1 MAFSTISSS
10 RFAKER
16 QNERTPRTPR
26 SCFKQVAGENCPYFL
41 IWRFGMFRSILTVLS
56 GSVIAQIIA
65 VAVLPILTRLY
76 DAEAFGRYQIYVS
89 ILNIAV
95 MFVAFRYEVALL
107 SARPGRVYEN
117 LLKLTFRLC
126 ILTSMVAL
134 LVAGAVDWLIPDVL
148 SSLRGIVFFLPVAMA
163 VAGIYQMLT
172 FLPIRDRN
180 YGLSARSK
188 ILQSVGFSFGALG
201 FAFLPVIGV
210 GLILADVFGRA
221 FGAISVLFESG
232 KLWRTLISPL
242 SFSEMKFT
250 AIRFQKY
257 GLLTFPGTLLS
268 SLSAAVAPFAFLAL
282 FNLETAGQYAL
293 LERFILMPVGV
304 IAVAVS
310 QVFTG
315 ELSTLYRTDKKGLNR
330 AFRRSLI
337 QLLAIGLLPTMLGMA
352 LSPSLVP
359 LVFGADWAMA
369 GKLCVIG
376 FLIAYVRFVATA
388 LTMTLVV
395 IDRQSLQFTWE
406 ICRFLF
412 TLCVFGGLGWV
423 GADNPNTVMVWYAL
437 ATAVTYAI
445 HLLLA
450 DRATR
455 LVSLQAAESGKTTL

>member
-1 MAFSTISSS
+1 
-10 RFAKER
+10 
-16 QNERTPRTPR
+16 
-26 SCFKQVAGENCPYFL
+26 
-41 IWRFGMFRSILTVLS
+41 MFQSIVTVLS
-56 GSVIAQIIA
+56 GSVVAQIIA
-65 VAVLPILTRLY
+65 IAVLPILTRLY
-76 DAEAFGRYQIYVS
+76 DAESFGRYQIYVS
-89 ILNIAV
+89 ILNVAV

-107 SARPGRVYEN
+107 SARPGRAFKN

-126 ILTSMVAL
+126 IWTSMVAF
-134 LVAGAVDWLIPDVL
+134 LVAGAVDLLIPGVL
-148 SSLRGIVFFLPVAMA
+148 SSLRGIVFFLPVTMA

-210 GLILADVFGRA
+210 GLVLADVVGRA

-232 KLWRTLISPL
+232 RLWRTLISPL

-250 AIRFQKY
+250 AIRFKKF

-268 SLSAAVAPFAFLAL
+268 SLSATVVPFAFLAL

-293 LERFILMPVGV
+293 LERFVLMPVGV

-315 ELSTLYRTDKKGLNR
+315 ELSTIYRTDKKGLNG
-330 AFRRSLI
+330 AFRRSLF
-337 QLLAIGLLPTMLGMA
+337 QLLAIGLLPTVLGMV

-359 LVFGADWAMA
+359 LVFGVDWTVA

-376 FLIAYVRFVATA
+376 FPIAYVRFVATA

-395 IDRQSLQFTWE
+395 IDRQSLQFAWE
-406 ICRFLF
+406 VGRFLF
-412 TLCVFGGLGWV
+412 TLCLFGWLGWANV
-423 GADNPNTVMVWYAL
+423 GDPADVMIWYGL
-437 ATAVTYAI
+437 ATGMTYAVQI
-445 HLLLA
+445 VLA
-450 DRATR
+450 DHATKMVD
-455 LVSLQAAESGKTTL
+455 LHATESGKTISRG